1 MRPFIRR
8 YPEPI
13 TVSAEPVSAKPLRIP
28 ILKITH
34 KSYNWNRRFIYL
46 PSYTNCSLQLCY
58 LDVFAEVLFY
68 SHPGAEQTNNVCR
81 SKIVHN
87 INNLQVGYLLIVVY
101 YEKILKC
108 TVVTPFNRLNQT
120 LSIYI
125 HKYRVILVIK
135 CKFIESF
142 NASIF

>member
-46 PSYTNCSLQLCY
+46 PSYTNCSLQLCS
-58 LDVFAEVLFY
+58 LEVFVEVLFH
-68 SHPGAEQTNNVCR
+68 SHPGAEQTKWNNVCR

-87 INNLQVGYLLIVVY
+87 INNSQVGYLLIVVN
-101 YEKILKC
+101 YEEILKC

-120 LSIYI
+120 LNISYI
-125 HKYRVILVIK
+125 GLHKYRVYV
-135 CKFIESF
+135 S
-142 NASIF
+142 